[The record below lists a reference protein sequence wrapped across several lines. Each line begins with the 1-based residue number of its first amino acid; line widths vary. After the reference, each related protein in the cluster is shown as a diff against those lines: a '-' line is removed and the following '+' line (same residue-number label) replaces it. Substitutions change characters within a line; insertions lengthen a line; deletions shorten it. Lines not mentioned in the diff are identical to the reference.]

1 METRA
6 HHLFVGLFTVIALV
20 AAVFFTLW
28 LTKAGSERA
37 VVEYEVV
44 FTDGVSGLSVGSPV
58 QFNGIRIGEVA
69 NLQLDPNDPN
79 QVRLRILVDNQVRI
93 APNTSARLA
102 LLNVTGATA
111 IDLYVN
117 DKSVQEHM
125 YNSRGIAVLVAE
137 PSPFTRL
144 RVSSE
149 ELLVNLNS
157 FLNNAANIVSDE
169 NSERIASILTN
180 LDQLSGSLAQQSD
193 SLGADLSALMAN
205 LNTTSEQL
213 TQTLQRFDENILSP
227 SEPIMANAAEAMQS
241 LADMSQRIETLVAQH
256 EGSVASGLDGVAE
269 IGPVIRE
276 LRNTIHTVNMIL
288 LQIDQDPAGYLLGR
302 EQLKEYKP

>member
-6 HHLFVGLFTVIALV
+6 HHLLVGLFTVIALV

-37 VVEYEVV
+37 VSEYEVV
-44 FTDGVSGLSVGSPV
+44 FTDGVSGLSIGSPV

-69 NLQLDPNDPN
+69 TLQLDPNDPN
-79 QVRLRILVDNQVRI
+79 QVRARVRIDNQVTI
-93 APNTSARLA
+93 TPNTSARLA

-117 DKSVQEHM
+117 EKRLDEHV
-125 YNSRGIAVLVAE
+125 YNSRGIPVIEAE

-149 ELLVNLNS
+149 ELLVNLNR

-169 NSERIASILTN
+169 NSEKIARILTN
-180 LDQLSGSLAQQSD
+180 LDQLSASLAQQSG
-193 SLGADLSALMAN
+193 SLGSDLSALMAN
-205 LNTTSEQL
+205 LNTTSEQFNQVL
-213 TQTLQRFDENILSP
+213 TRLDENILSQ
-227 SEPIMANAAEAMQS
+227 SEPVMANAAAAMQH
-241 LADMSQRIETLVAQH
+241 LADMSQRVDALVAQH
-256 EGSVASGLDGVAE
+256 EGSVAAGLDGVSE